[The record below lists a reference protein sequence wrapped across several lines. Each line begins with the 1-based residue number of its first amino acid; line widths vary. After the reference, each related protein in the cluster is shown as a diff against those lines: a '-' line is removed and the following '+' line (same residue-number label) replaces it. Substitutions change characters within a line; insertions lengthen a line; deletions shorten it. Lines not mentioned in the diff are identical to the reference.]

1 MRRNGAPGEAGGEA
15 TDYSGRWSERPP
27 AEEAQGVMQPELKS

>member
-15 TDYSGRWSERPP
+15 TDYSVAGGQSARPP
-27 AEEAQGVMQPELKS
+27 KKQGVMQPELKS